1 MIVNDFELMFFL
13 KKNFKFFFLL
23 DDSLRSVIIF
33 NIIKNFFKRKIFLVN
48 FEDFNCST
56 YANKILVFKEK
67 FHNIFDNEIIHKL
80 ISNNNVIILISNDFK
95 DKTFI
100 NKINYFFK
108 KYIII
113 ITFKELTYREN
124 FLWIKQFFIYKSYYF
139 NDRICNYLS
148 IFFKKKLELFIINFE
163 LNIYNKSL
171 LQLLLNINLNINYD
185 FSLIN
190 LHKKKIN
197 MLLYAYK
204 NKNNHVNLLK
214 KYDELNFKNKFIMY
228 LFIILDINEKNNE
241 QLNYE
246 IILFNFI
253 INTFFEKRNRGN
265 YFDNLNIK
273 YITKK

>member
-13 KKNFKFFFLL
+13 KKNFKIFFLL
-23 DDSLRSVIIF
+23 DDSLRSIIIF
-33 NIIKNFFKRKIFLVN
+33 KIIKKFFKRKIFLAN
-48 FEDFNCST
+48 FDEFN
-56 YANKILVFKEK
+56 YNKYVNKILVFKEK

-80 ISNNNVIILISNDFK
+80 ISNNNVVILISNDFK

-100 NKINYFFK
+100 NKINFFFK
-108 KYIII
+108 KNIII
-113 ITFKELTYREN
+113 IAFKELTYREN

-139 NDRICNYLS
+139 NDKICNYLS
-148 IFFKKKLELFIINFE
+148 NFFKKKLELFIINFE

-171 LQLLLNINLNINYD
+171 LQSLLNINLNINYD

-197 MLLYAYK
+197 MLLYTYK
-204 NKNNHVNLLK
+204 NKNNHINLLK
-214 KYDELNFKNKFIMY
+214 NYDELNFKNKFIMY

-253 INTFFEKRNRGN
+253 INTFFEKRNREN